1 QIGCIGGALV
11 DRAEFVPSRGVNFS
25 SGMPPQKFPGADI
38 GAALVFEHAGAISTR
53 ASGLQNGSRGMGDE
67 CSMCVSAVN
76 CRTVAIPAFLAA
88 SLWQHVVDTLKL
100 SPQQARMVGLMLQ
113 GMQDKQIAAEMKL
126 SLCTIRTYMRRLFDR
141 LGVDSRGGVILR
153 VFALC
158 ASSGAGVGFALCLTY
173 LWMTYKMT
181 ACSADRRRRMMPS
194 ASRTRFANQANQ
206 GNRVRQFNGPLGRRL
221 LWYRWE
227 PIGKFAAPFLPH
239 CINWRG
245 SVT

>member
-1 QIGCIGGALV
+1 
-11 DRAEFVPSRGVNFS
+11 
-25 SGMPPQKFPGADI
+25 
-38 GAALVFEHAGAISTR
+38 
-53 ASGLQNGSRGMGDE
+53 MGDE

-158 ASSGAGVGFALCLTY
+158 ASSGPGVG
-173 LWMTYKMT
+173 
-181 ACSADRRRRMMPS
+181 
-194 ASRTRFANQANQ
+194 
-206 GNRVRQFNGPLGRRL
+206 VRPLYDILMDDIQNDGL
-221 LWYRWE
+221 Q
-227 PIGKFAAPFLPH
+227 
-239 CINWRG
+239 RG
-245 SVT
+245 SPPAHDAVGVADAVRESSQSG